1 VPDHILRIPLSD
13 RAEVLQSLAPRAGLP
28 PHVLEKDIWVCWA
41 LAVVFEMPGRLPL
54 AFKGGTSLS
63 KVYQAIGRFSEDID
77 LTIDYTALSGGA
89 DPLTQEMS
97 GNAIKKLSE
106 QLRAAVGAHTRDV
119 IAPYLVRAGQERLGT
134 SLIIEVSEDGEGVR
148 IRYPST
154 FGADSSYLR
163 DRDSVL
169 LEFGGRNTTLPNERH
184 RVVPYAAVHT
194 ETLEF
199 PVGEVVV
206 LSPHRSFWEKATLIH
221 AECHRPERPS
231 GSGGAQRLSRHWY
244 DLARLARQEI
254 GSAAL
259 RDRELLAHVVT
270 LKGIFYRS
278 GFANYPACLEGKFRL
293 VPDEPLRV
301 ALARDFSAMVSEGMF
316 FERPSSFA
324 TILEE
329 LRALETTLNRP

>member
-1 VPDHILRIPLSD
+1 MPDHILRIPLSD
-13 RAEVLQSLAPRAGLP
+13 RAEVLQSIAPRAGLP

-41 LAVVFEMPGRLPL
+41 LAAVFEMPGRLPL
-54 AFKGGTSLS
+54 AFKGGTALS

-106 QLRAAVGAHTRDV
+106 QLRAAVGVHTREV
-119 IAPYLVRAGQERLGT
+119 ITPFLTRLGQERLGT
-134 SLIIEVSEDGEGVR
+134 SLAIEVSEDGEGVR
-148 IRYPST
+148 IRYPSA
-154 FGADSSYLR
+154 FGGDPSYLR

-184 RVVPYAAVHT
+184 RVAPYAAAHT
-194 ETLEF
+194 DKLEF
-199 PVGEVVV
+199 PVAEVVV
-206 LSPHRSFWEKATLIH
+206 LSPHRSFWEKGTLIH

-231 GSGGAQRLSRHWY
+231 GGFGAERLSRHWY

-254 GSAAL
+254 GSAAIK
-259 RDRELLAHVVT
+259 DRELLAHVVK

-278 GFANYPACLEGKFRL
+278 GFANYQACLEGKFRL
-293 VPDEPLRV
+293 IPDAPLRV
-301 ALARDFSAMVSEGMF
+301 ALERDFLAMVSEGMF
-316 FERPSSFA
+316 FEEPGSFA

-329 LRALETTLNRP
+329 LRTLEATLNRL